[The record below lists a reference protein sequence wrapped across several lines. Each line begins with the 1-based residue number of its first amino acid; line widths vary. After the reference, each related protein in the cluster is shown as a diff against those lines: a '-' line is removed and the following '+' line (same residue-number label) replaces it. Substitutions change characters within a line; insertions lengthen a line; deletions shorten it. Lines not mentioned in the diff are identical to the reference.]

1 MSLLHHVYLM
11 PLALIYIFFA
21 SVILWPISIATI
33 AVKWR
38 RARKILDE
46 AIESGTVGP
55 YGGVNGETGVRLSS
69 TKVVW
74 YYGIFDFPPI
84 GLPLVALLSA
94 VALGKGWES
103 LTACPG
109 ARNLSTSLAT
119 WIMVNSCLLG
129 IVGKLVWYLRLK
141 RRGVK
146 FIAESKDKVNHN
158 IIKKICKKYKYIDVY
173 SAFNVT
179 LMTWFYNMFAG
190 GIIVSLFVLVFYL
203 TNTETL
209 LIHKYYYNV
218 LTVLI
223 SLGILTNSVLIGLWF
238 SRHKYICSPKIQS
251 NSIIVY
257 LITAMVA
264 IYTSFISCA
273 MFEYV
278 ITGSLS

>member
-1 MSLLHHVYLM
+1 M

-21 SVILWPISIATI
+21 SVVLWPISVAII

-38 RARKILDE
+38 RARKILNE
-46 AIESGTVGP
+46 AIGSGTVGP

-84 GLPLVALLSA
+84 GLPVVALLSA
-94 VALGKGWES
+94 VALGKGWEN

-109 ARNLSTSLAT
+109 IRNLSMSLLT
-119 WIMVNSCLLG
+119 WVFVNSCLLG

-141 RRGVK
+141 RLDVK
-146 FIAESKDKVNHN
+146 FIAESKKKVNRN
-158 IIKKICKKYKYIDVY
+158 IIKKICEKYKYIDVY

-179 LMTWFYNMFAG
+179 LMMWFYNIFAG
-190 GIIVSLFVLVFYL
+190 GIIVSLFTLIFYL
-203 TNTETL
+203 TNTKTL
-209 LIHKYYYNV
+209 LIHRYYYNI
-218 LTVLI
+218 LTVSI
-223 SLGILTNSVLIGLWF
+223 SLVILTNSVLIGLWF
-238 SRHKYICSPKIQS
+238 SRRKYICSPKIQS
-251 NSIIVY
+251 NSIIIY
-257 LITAMVA
+257 LITAIVT
-264 IYTSFISCA
+264 IYTSVISCA